1 MWPELISILELAVT
15 VAIAAIVPMNAAV
28 VPMNPF
34 PTNGALVLTEANSS
48 TTPQSSQPHP
58 SSCGSLSCHPVAA
71 GTGT

>member
-1 MWPELISILELAVT
+1 MWPELISILALAVT

-48 TTPQSSQPHP
+48 ATPHSSHRRTP
-58 SSCGSLSCHPVAA
+58 HPVAPCRVIR
-71 GTGT
+71 